1 MWVRIPPP
9 ALLLL
14 QALLHR
20 ADLVV
25 ERLLLVAAL
34 VQLQHRVD
42 AREAH
47 LEWHSVKLADDR
59 QDVLGRALQRGAHR
73 MELVPDP
80 ILGGES
86 PLDLGDVL
94 GGARVRAAEP
104 DHGEVRGR
112 HRSSIVEAVNVVIV
126 GGHGKIGMRLSKI
139 LAERG
144 DSPRGIIRKTEQ
156 ADDLEKIGAEPIVL
170 DIENVEIDDAV
181 AGADAVVFAAGAGP
195 GSGPARKLTV
205 DYGGAVKSVD
215 AAIAQE
221 IRRFVIVS
229 SINANRPENWSEEM
243 KPYFEAKADA
253 DKFVAESGL
262 DYTIVRPG
270 SLTDDPGTGKVS
282 VDGGGPPSI
291 SRDDV
296 ALVLAE
302 VLNAENTI
310 GKAFD
315 LLGGETPVAEALAA
329 L

>member
-1 MWVRIPPP
+1 M
-9 ALLLL
+9 
-14 QALLHR
+14 
-20 ADLVV
+20 
-25 ERLLLVAAL
+25 
-34 VQLQHRVD
+34 RV
-42 AREAH
+42 
-47 LEWHSVKLADDR
+47 WS
-59 QDVLGRALQRGAHR
+59 G
-73 MELVPDP
+73 P
-80 ILGGES
+80 
-86 PLDLGDVL
+86 
-94 GGARVRAAEP
+94 
-104 DHGEVRGR
+104 
-112 HRSSIVEAVNVVIV
+112 VNVVIV
-126 GGHGKIGMRLSKI
+126 GGHGKIAMRLENI

-170 DIENVEIDDAV
+170 DIENVDDINDAF
-181 AGADAVVFAAGAGP
+181 AGADAVVFAAGAGA

-215 AAIAQE
+215 AAIAKE

-229 SINANRPENWSEEM
+229 SINADHPERWSEEM

-270 SLTDDPGTGKVS
+270 RLTDDPGTGRVNVNSGSGS
-282 VDGGGPPSI
+282 V

-302 VLNAENTI
+302 VLRADNTI

-315 LLGGETPVAEALAA
+315 LLGGETPVAEAIAA